1 MRTLTRILAA
11 TLCMPLAALATPASA
26 ARNVPAK
33 EICGDYL
40 GVVRC
45 IVATRPAPKAPRTD
59 KGMKATASP
68 TTVRVDGTV
77 TVTAGK
83 APGGTGYR
91 KGELV
96 RLYEFWKGKVTE
108 LTGTKFAGSSG
119 SITFKREF
127 LSLVGVDTEGPRTL
141 CARGE
146 RSGRMACVSFTV
158 GTSGSSDTTT
168 TPKTAAGAPAKART
182 TTGMKGS
189 GSRKN
194 ASVGQSVKVTHG
206 AKPGSKGFRKGETVV
221 YYDYSNGTA
230 VEVGRGKA
238 GASGRV
244 TWTWTHDGTLQGT
257 HKLCSYG
264 RTSKKMAC
272 YTVVADGT
280 TTTTSGTPS
289 STVAPPVATVA
300 PTTTKAPTTTVV
312 TTTIPSYSPPV
323 AG

>member
-1 MRTLTRILAA
+1 MTTRTRVLVA
-11 TLCMPLAALATPASA
+11 TLCLPLAAHAAPASA
-26 ARNVPAK
+26 ERNVPAK

-40 GVVRC
+40 GIVRC
-45 IVATRPAPKAPRTD
+45 LVVTRPVPKAPRTD

-83 APGGTGYR
+83 APGGTGYT

-108 LTGTKFAGSSG
+108 LTGTKFAGPSG
-119 SITFKREF
+119 SITFRREF

-146 RSGRMACVSFTV
+146 SSGRMACVGFTV
-158 GTSGSSDTTT
+158 GTSGSSDTTGA
-168 TPKTAAGAPAKART
+168 PRSAAGAPSRART
-182 TTGMKGS
+182 TAGMTGS
-189 GSRKN
+189 GSGKS

-206 AKPGSKGFRKGETVV
+206 AKPGSKGFTKGETVV

-244 TWTWTHDGTLQGT
+244 AWTWTHDGTVQGT
-257 HKLCSYG
+257 HELCSYG
-264 RTSKKMAC
+264 QTSKKMAC

-280 TTTTSGTPS
+280 TTTSGAPV

-312 TTTIPSYSPPV
+312 TTTIPPYSPPV